1 MGDLLIEGRCTMTST
16 PEAGPLP
23 LPRPAID
30 EPDPPAAPRTI
41 YRPPSLLSTQ
51 PTSYCPGCGHG
62 IVHRL
67 LAEVLEEMDVA
78 GRTILVGSVGC
89 SVFAYDY
96 LRLDAVESP
105 HGRAA
110 AVATGV
116 KRVRPDRVV
125 FTYQGDGDLAAI
137 GTGEIVHAAAR
148 GERITVIFVNNGIYG
163 MTGGQMAPTTL
174 PGQRTTS
181 SPLGRN
187 VETHGYPL
195 PVTELLSLLPGV
207 AYAARGSIADPGL
220 IGKVKAMIRRAFEV
234 QLEGHGLAI
243 VEVLSTCPVGWGMT
257 PTEAMNRLES
267 EVMGAYATGVFV
279 DRAKAIAPSLPAP
292 IARVT
297 GVATSAAP
305 VPGPSEPAA
314 TEG

>member
-1 MGDLLIEGRCTMTST
+1 MTST

-23 LPRPAID
+23 LRRPATD
-30 EPDPPAAPRTI
+30 DPDAPAAPRTI
-41 YRPPSLLSTQ
+41 YQRPSLLSTQ

-67 LAEVLEEMDVA
+67 VAEVLEEMGVA

-137 GTGEIVHAAAR
+137 GTAEIVHAAAR
-148 GERITVIFVNNGIYG
+148 GEQITVIFVNNGIYG

-174 PGQRTTS
+174 IGQHTTS

-187 VETHGYPL
+187 AQTQGYPL

-220 IGKVKAMIRRAFEV
+220 IGKVKAMIRRAFDV
-234 QLEGHGLAI
+234 QEEGHGFAI
-243 VEVLSTCPVGWGMT
+243 VEVLSTCPVGWNMT
-257 PTEAMNRLES
+257 PTEAMERLAT
-267 EVMGAYATGVFV
+267 EVMAAYPTGVFV
-279 DRAKAIAPSLPAP
+279 DRARGIAPPLPTPAGRPTGTATQATAP
-292 IARVT
+292 A
-297 GVATSAAP
+297 
-305 VPGPSEPAA
+305 GPPAGTPA
-314 TEG
+314 GDSSTTEG

>member
-1 MGDLLIEGRCTMTST
+1 MTAMYGSGSNPLGRQAAA
-16 PEAGPLP
+16 EAEV
-23 LPRPAID
+23 AN
-30 EPDPPAAPRTI
+30 APRTI
-41 YRPPSLLSTQ
+41 YRRPMLLSAT

-67 LAEVLEEMDVA
+67 IAEVLEEMDVA
-78 GRTILVGSVGC
+78 GKTILVGSVGC

-116 KRVRPDRVV
+116 KRYRPDKVV

-137 GTGEIVHAAAR
+137 GTAEIVHAAAR
-148 GERITVIFVNNGIYG
+148 GERFTVIFVNNGIYG

-174 PGQRTTS
+174 VGQVTTS
-181 SPLGRN
+181 SPKGRD
-187 VETHGYPL
+187 VQTTGYPL

-207 AYAARGSIADPGL
+207 AYAARGSVADPGHV
-220 IGKVKAMIRRAFEV
+220 GKTKAMIRRAFDV
-234 QLEGHGLAI
+234 QVEGHGFAI

-257 PTEAMNRLES
+257 PTEAMHHLET
-267 EVMGAYATGVFV
+267 ETMAAYPVGLFV
-279 DRAKAIAPSLPAP
+279 DRARGVGQTLPAP
-292 IARVT
+292 V
-297 GVATSAAP
+297 GKPATRTAGTVEA
-305 VPGPSEPAA
+305 
-314 TEG
+314 